1 MAAIDNHF
9 AKALVEV
16 TFELNQYERVDR
28 DLNQFNQLL
37 QNNQELNAFYK
48 NPVILVSQKK
58 SSTSQIL
65 SKLGFSKISSNFL
78 FILVDRNRIDR
89 LNVILEAFRQGVR
102 ERLGVLWV
110 NVTTSIDIDGDT
122 QNHLMAALS
131 KFSGKE
137 VQLQFNTDPQIL
149 GGVIAR
155 VGDTIYGGSV
165 RQQLQLITAQLS
177 S

>member
-1 MAAIDNHF
+1 MAATETHF

-28 DLNQFNQLL
+28 DLDQFNQLL
-37 QNNQELNAFYK
+37 QKNQELNAFYK

-58 SSTSQIL
+58 NSTSQIL

-78 FILVDRNRIDR
+78 FILVDRNRINR

-102 ERLGVLWV
+102 ERLGVVWV
-110 NVTTSIDIDGDT
+110 DVTTSVDIDGDT
-122 QNHLMAALS
+122 QNHLRIALS

-137 VQLQFNTDPQIL
+137 VQLQFNTDPHIL

-155 VGDTIYGGSV
+155 VGDTIYDGSV
-165 RQQLQLITAQLS
+165 RQQLQLIKDQLS

>member
-1 MAAIDNHF
+1 MEAIDNHF

-102 ERLGVLWV
+102 ERLGAVSY
-110 NVTTSIDIDGDT
+110 T
-122 QNHLMAALS
+122 HLTLP
-131 KFSGKE
+131 
-137 VQLQFNTDPQIL
+137 TIL
-149 GGVIAR
+149 LV
-155 VGDTIYGGSV
+155 
-165 RQQLQLITAQLS
+165 
-177 S
+177 

>member
-1 MAAIDNHF
+1 MAAIENHY

-16 TFELNQYERVDR
+16 TFKLNQYERVDR

-37 QNNQELNAFYK
+37 QKNQELKAFYK
-48 NPVILVSQKK
+48 NPVILVSKK
-58 SSTSQIL
+58 KNSTLQIL

-78 FILVDRNRIDR
+78 FILVDRNRINR
-89 LNVILEAFRQGVR
+89 LNEILEAFRQGVR
-102 ERLGVLWV
+102 DRLGVIWV

-122 QNHLMAALS
+122 QNHLRIALS

-137 VQLQFNTDPQIL
+137 VQLHFNTDPQIL
-149 GGVIAR
+149 GGIIAR
-155 VGDTIYGGSV
+155 VGDTIYDGSV
-165 RQQLQLITAQLS
+165 RQQLELIKDHLS